1 MTDQQEGKPNVTGE
15 RGEKVS
21 RSLTGQEGRVF
32 PIIRHRSFLDGA
44 KEAPTIVSRPHT
56 AETIILYVCD
66 VGKGYFLISHAMLT
80 EAGLSEDMLN
90 QLAMDNLRA
99 LPMKSRT
106 QELGGNH
113 ITFIS
118 PPDGYAASRILL
130 DDLLESHVAQKKG
143 PHLGVAIPH
152 QDVLIIADLADEKG
166 AQLLARL
173 TMDFA
178 SKGDTP
184 ICPIPFLYEKGEL
197 EMFLIV

>member
-1 MTDQQEGKPNVTGE
+1 MTDRQEGKPTAP
-15 RGEKVS
+15 RT
-21 RSLTGQEGRVF
+21 LAGQEERVF
-32 PIIRHRSFLDGA
+32 PIMRHRSFLDGA
-44 KEAPTIVSRPHT
+44 KGAPTIVSRHHT
-56 AETIILYVCD
+56 AETIVLYACD
-66 VGKGYFLISHAMLT
+66 VGEGYFLISHAMLT
-80 EAGLSEDMLN
+80 EAGLSEDALHRLALN
-90 QLAMDNLRA
+90 NLRA

-106 QELGGNH
+106 EELGGNR

-130 DDLLESHVAQKKG
+130 DDLLESHETHKKG
-143 PHLGVAIPH
+143 THLGVAIPH

-184 ICPIPFLYEKGEL
+184 ICPIPFLYEKGEW